1 MAKKKESATAE
12 ARKAKE
18 SPKVSHL
25 TWFHEIFE
33 KSHHSSYSYEF
44 FKTCILILVAVP
56 VFLTGFFY
64 SREEARPGS
73 FIVDVFFF
81 TLRPE
86 NDTTGGKWK
95 WQSVKLTGS
104 RPSPRTGLSV
114 AVNASATRAFFFG
127 GVYDD
132 EEDDETLLGSF
143 FDDLY
148 CLDLERFN
156 FHKGGVS

>member
-44 FKTCILILVAVP
+44 FKTCILFLVAVP

-73 FIVDVFFF
+73 FIIDVLFFYSAA
-81 TLRPE
+81 RKRHDGRQVE
-86 NDTTGGKWK
+86 
-95 WQSVKLTGS
+95 
-104 RPSPRTGLSV
+104 V
-114 AVNASATRAFFFG
+114 AVGEADGVAAVAADGLVG
-127 GVYDD
+127 GRQRQRHAR
-132 EEDDETLLGSF
+132 LL
-143 FDDLY
+143 LRWR
-148 CLDLERFN
+148 LRRR
-156 FHKGGVS
+156 GGRRDAARQLFRWPLLPRPGALQLSQR